1 LRPNDS
7 IVAAYRGAIAGHG
20 SHALMLG
27 ITPELTDIALQTTA
41 VDISPGAVAHA
52 WPGDTPARRVV
63 QGDWLDMP
71 LQRREFTAVIGDGS
85 LSWISFAQYPR
96 LFEHLGRLLLPG
108 ARLAIRLYETPEP
121 GETIAQVREAAMNGK
136 IVGFHAFKW
145 RLAMAIASETG
156 NTTLPVKRIHEAF
169 GRQFAQRAALSTAA
183 GWTIDEIAEIDAYS
197 GQDLVYYFPTRR
209 ELLAHLPSDFTDPRF
224 IASGDYELAERCP
237 ILVADFRP

>member
-1 LRPNDS
+1 LRPDDS
-7 IVAAYRGAIAGHG
+7 IVAAYRDAIAEHDE
-20 SHALMLG
+20 HALMLG
-27 ITPELTDIALQTTA
+27 ITPELADIASQTTA

-52 WPGDTPARRVV
+52 WPGDTPARRAL

-85 LSWISFAQYPR
+85 LSWIAFAQYPR
-96 LFEHLGRLLLPG
+96 LSEHLARLLLPG

-121 GETIAQVREAAMNGK
+121 GETIAQVRAAAMSGK
-136 IVGFHAFKW
+136 ITGFHAFKW

-156 NTTLPVKRIHEAF
+156 NTALPVKQIHRTFEQ
-169 GRQFAQRAALSTAA
+169 QFAQRPALSAA
-183 GWTIDEIAEIDAYS
+183 TGWTIDEIAEIDAYS

-209 ELLAHLPSDFTDPRF
+209 ELLAHLPSNFTDPRF